1 VLSDWLHAALG
12 GVRWGL
18 QFNPLAALASSIG
31 ASALVG
37 YPSAPRSRWFW
48 ATVLLVGAWLIG
60 DGVDIAARIPSGPIG
75 PLDGWGVAVMVVVS
89 LGLGFVLP
97 AAAGAYVGR
106 HVTRGTGWLSAMAVA
121 AMVAGAFIAIAPVL
135 SHGIAARAGG

>member
-12 GVRWGL
+12 GVQWGL
-18 QFNPLAALASSIG
+18 QFNPLAVLVGSIG
-31 ASALVG
+31 AAALVG

-48 ATVLLVGAWLIG
+48 AAVLIVGAWLIG
-60 DGVDIAARIPSGPIG
+60 DGLNIAISVPSGPIG
-75 PLDGWGVAVMVVVS
+75 LVGAWNVAVMVAVS
-89 LGLGFVLP
+89 LGLGFLVP

-135 SHGIAARAGG
+135 AQAIAVRAGG